1 MTDTYR
7 TNATPDAKPLTWWD
21 KLLGRKPPVVR
32 VPPEPVVYYNPV
44 QDAID
49 SLNKLAES
57 RFEFLTSPRVGK
69 DFHLPLKSTSESLQV
84 SYSKVAGVY
93 LSQTVSG
100 KGADWFQDSHKWYTP
115 EVVEEIIDLL
125 PALEE
130 GLRKNQNAY
139 FQEKKKRNQE
149 AQEAREAEKLK
160 WKNLAAKMSGLMEK
174 KE

>member
-7 TNATPDAKPLTWWD
+7 TNAVSETKSLTWWD
-21 KLLGRKPPVVR
+21 KLLGRKPPVVK
-32 VPPEPVVYYNPV
+32 VEPKVVHYNPV

-57 RFEFLTSPRVGK
+57 RFEWLKSPRVGK
-69 DFHLPLKSTSESLQV
+69 EFHLPLKSTSESLQV

-93 LSQTVSG
+93 LSQAISG
-100 KGADWFQDSHKWYTP
+100 KGAEWFQDSHKWYTP

-139 FQEKKKRNQE
+139 LQEEKERNQKSL
-149 AQEAREAEKLK
+149 EAREAEKLK
-160 WKNLAAKMSGLMEK
+160 WKNLAAKMSSLMEK